1 MPNQNGSVYGL
12 TILSPI
18 IDDDKATPSHD
29 LQIRRYLA
37 ALHTDE
43 RSPFAL
49 WQESHPNS
57 LQDSRPGTHL
67 ARLVVMDDVIYV
79 GMPACEEHL
88 NSKYLIFEANVDCG
102 LNGDVDAYLRGL
114 AETAAEHL
122 DAIWSH
128 CVGYPGAGNAG
139 AFVSYMKACQIET
152 TFFFAAV
159 NDRTVSETLR
169 ALQTQKAVAEFIT
182 DHQGLDPARLQAE
195 FVAFAARVNAAPTP
209 RAGAMEAAMVARRE
223 IKTGG
228 RNE

>member
-1 MPNQNGSVYGL
+1 MPNKNGTVYGL

-37 ALHTDE
+37 TLPTGE
-43 RSPFAL
+43 QSPFAL
-49 WQESHPNS
+49 A
-57 LQDSRPGTHL
+57 PGTHL

-88 NSKYLIFEANVDCG
+88 KSKYLVFESNCDG
-102 LNGDVDAYLRGL
+102 ELDNYLAGL
-114 AETAAEHL
+114 AASVPEHL

-128 CVGYPGAGNAG
+128 CVGYPGAANRQ
-139 AFVSYMKACQIET
+139 AFIDYMKACQLET
-152 TFFFAAV
+152 TFYFAAV
-159 NDRTVSETLR
+159 NDKSVPETLR
-169 ALQTQKAVAEFIT
+169 ALQTQHAVADFIAN
-182 DHQGLDPARLQAE
+182 HQGMEPARLQAE
-195 FVAFAARVNAAPTP
+195 FARFVAELKSTP
-209 RAGAMEAAMVARRE
+209 IPRPGSMGQPRD